1 MANLLNSRSVTFV
14 DVETTHLNPKYST
27 ILSIAIITDWEDGRV
42 DKWSTKIKPR
52 EIEMQFASKEALSIC
67 KYSEEE
73 WEDAPRFEEVAS
85 EIANRLTWGPIVGHN
100 IQFDISHIKSVF
112 QRFGWE
118 LVDRTDYNSTDNKQ
132 FKIGY
137 PVIDTCALAFIFLP
151 TERQNL
157 SALREFYEIAG
168 ENRAHNAVTDAED
181 CRHVFYSIVNMINSE

>member
-1 MANLLNSRSVTFV
+1 MTNLLNSKSVTFI
-14 DVETTHLNPKYST
+14 DVETTHLDPKYST
-27 ILSIAIITDWEDGRV
+27 ILSIGIITDWEGGRKE
-42 DKWSTKIKPR
+42 KWTTKIRPR

-67 KYSEEE
+67 KYNPSD
-73 WEDAPRFEEVAS
+73 WEDAPTFEEVAS
-85 EIANRLTWGPIVGHN
+85 EIANRLTWGPIIGHN
-100 IQFDISHIKSVF
+100 VQFDLAHIKSVF

-118 LVDRTDYNSTDNKQ
+118 LVDRMDYNSVSNKK

-157 SALREFYEIAG
+157 TALREFYEINS
-168 ENRAHNAVTDAED
+168 ERAHNALTDAED